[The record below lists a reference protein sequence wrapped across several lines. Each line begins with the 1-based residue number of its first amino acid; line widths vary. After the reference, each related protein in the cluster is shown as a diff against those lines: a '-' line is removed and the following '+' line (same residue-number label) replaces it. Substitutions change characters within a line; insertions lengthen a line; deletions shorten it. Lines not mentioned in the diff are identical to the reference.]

1 MSEILWLSAQV
12 RVSAQV
18 SEILSAQVKALPL
31 GLIELVSQFH
41 HQHAD
46 KQITMP
52 FDMHAVV
59 FDDIHQC
66 CHQ

>member
-1 MSEILWLSAQV
+1 MTSTGNLW
-12 RVSAQV
+12 
-18 SEILSAQVKALPL
+18 PL
-31 GLIELVSQFH
+31 HTEHACDLGGLIELVSQFH

-66 CHQ
+66 YHQ